1 MDKLPEKGTRDY
13 ALADVLSRPNTMNG
27 LYGKLQL
34 PLDYKDLNKKDPLF
48 ITHMADVA
56 DRAIQEALD
65 AGKDL
70 NNQKVQ
76 EEVQAAFYGS
86 ATGASAALVSHKFL
100 RFLGFGKK

>member
-1 MDKLPEKGTRDY
+1 MTEIPKEGTREY
-13 ALADVLSRPNTMNG
+13 ALADVLSRPNAMNG
-27 LYGKLQL
+27 LYGKFQL
-34 PLDYKDLNKKDPLF
+34 PLDYKDLSKKDPLF

-56 DRAIQEALD
+56 DRAIQEAVD

-86 ATGASAALVSHKFL
+86 AAGASAALVSHKFL